1 MLTKNLILF
10 IQSVLSQIY
19 YNFQVLFLRQLTN
32 NSNNQ
37 KMKIKNSNQ
46 SVLKMNQKQHQKVK
60 ISYSMLKE
68 IFILLIFLLFILL
81 ITYIIALH
89 LQQIYK
95 VYLKANEVFIFLIFT
110 INIVQQPY
118 SLNSQYFHIG
128 TNDVKVEIEN
138 QEFFLENLLEVFTVD
153 D

>member
-1 MLTKNLILF
+1 MLTKNQILF
-10 IQSVLSQIY
+10 IQSALSQIY

-46 SVLKMNQKQHQKVK
+46 SVLKMNQRQHQKVK

-89 LQQIYK
+89 LQQTYK
-95 VYLKANEVFIFLIFT
+95 VYLRANEVFIFLIFT
-110 INIVQQPY
+110 INIVQRPY
-118 SLNSQYFHIG
+118 SLNSKYFHIG

-138 QEFFLENLLEVFTVD
+138 QEFFLKNLLEVFTVD